1 MHQYMTSATMINAA
15 DDFSRH
21 VKAAMMFDEYLDI
34 ENEGQT
40 EGRTKNDIE
49 MLRELA
55 EKLMELVQEAGGEA
69 RPRAVEVDI
78 DIERKDIALVPVDH
92 A

>member
-1 MHQYMTSATMINAA
+1 MINAA

-21 VKAAMMFDEYLDI
+21 VKAAMMFEEYLDI

>member
-1 MHQYMTSATMINAA
+1 MTSATMINAA

-21 VKAAMMFDEYLDI
+21 VKAAMMFDNYLDI

>member
-1 MHQYMTSATMINAA
+1 MHRYMTSATMINAA
-15 DDFSRH
+15 DNFSRH

-55 EKLMELVQEAGGEA
+55 EKLMELVQEVGGEA

-78 DIERKDIALVPVDH
+78 DIERKDIALIPIDH

>member
-1 MHQYMTSATMINAA
+1 MTSATMINAA

-55 EKLMELVQEAGGEA
+55 EKLMELVQEVGGEA

-78 DIERKDIALVPVDH
+78 DIERKDIALIPIDH